1 LKTVIVSIAIA
12 ASMTLITGCGSVGFN
27 RSFSSAT
34 PHYDSRFG
42 ESVRQ
47 SREQQVLNPSAGQHG
62 DPVLG
67 TDAQFG
73 IATIERLREG
83 FRKPM
88 QGFDVGVGS
97 GGTPR

>member
-1 LKTVIVSIAIA
+1 LKTVIASIAIA
-12 ASMTLITGCGSVGFN
+12 AVVPLVTGCGSVGFN
-27 RSFSSAT
+27 PSFASAT
-34 PHYDSRFG
+34 PQYDSRFG

-47 SREQQVLNPSAGQHG
+47 ARAKQVLNPSAGQDG

-83 FRKPM
+83 FRKPTP
-88 QGFDVGVGS
+88 GFDVGVGG
-97 GGTPR
+97 GGTSR